1 MSRRIHLPPTD
12 LPERKIRVQH
22 RAAQTWWK
30 VHPASRP
37 PTQFSMNP
45 AHRFSPPDG
54 GFEVLYL
61 ASDIETCL
69 WEVFGDEVFAGSRTL
84 SYAAWSS
91 RAVSSVEVPG
101 CRLCNL
107 NSAKTRSAMGCDMTA
122 LTHSDV
128 AIPQAWAKAV
138 QSLPAAF
145 EGLLYQSRFT
155 QKTCLALFSPP
166 FTPSLLSPTACLPL
180 NEQSEAVRF
189 LTHNTLALI

>member
-1 MSRRIHLPPTD
+1 M
-12 LPERKIRVQH
+12 QH

-30 VHPASRP
+30 VHHVSRP
-37 PTQFSMNP
+37 PTQFSSNP
-45 AHRFSPPDG
+45 AHRFSSPDG
-54 GFEVLYL
+54 RFEVLYL

-69 WEVFGDEVFAGSRTL
+69 WEVFGDEVFAGARTL

-91 RAVSSVEVPG
+91 RAVSSVEVPS

-145 EGLLYQSRFT
+145 DGLLYQSRFT
-155 QKTCLALFSPP
+155 QKPCLALFSPP
-166 FTPSLLSPTACLPL
+166 FSPPPLSPTDCLPL
-180 NEQSEAVRF
+180 NEHPEAIRF
-189 LTHNTLALI
+189 IARNTLALI